1 VSTATLT
8 RKPQTGITYAEWE
21 IILLDL
27 DPKAPVKAL
36 VGTAP
41 SKPKGAPVEKFYDP
55 VTDEHITFDSDTA
68 VVTDTLTGVSTMH
81 HFLTGTTTMF
91 LVDEDVQVCRVCGKG
106 DLSTEGCANC
116 PGECVY
122 CCGC

>member
-1 VSTATLT
+1 MSTTTLT
-8 RKPQTGITYAEWE
+8 RKPQQGTEFAEWE

-36 VGTAP
+36 VGTAL
-41 SKPKGAPVEKFYDP
+41 PKGAPVEKFYDP
-55 VTDEHITFDSDTA
+55 VTGENVEFDSDTA
-68 VVTDTLTGVSTMH
+68 TVTNVLTGEVTMH
-81 HFLTGTTTMF
+81 HFLTGTTTVF
-91 LVDEDVQVCRVCGKG
+91 LMGEGVMVCRVCGKG

-122 CCGC
+122 CCGCE